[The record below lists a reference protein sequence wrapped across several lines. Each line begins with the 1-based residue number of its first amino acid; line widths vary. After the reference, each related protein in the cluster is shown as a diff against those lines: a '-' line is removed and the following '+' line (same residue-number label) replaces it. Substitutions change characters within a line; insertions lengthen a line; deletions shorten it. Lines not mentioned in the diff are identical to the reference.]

1 MQICHGIKYFDA
13 PPIFRLSD
21 ILRQGAQKYAD
32 RTALVFRERPSDQQL
47 QKISYKQF
55 AEDAAAL
62 QLGLIAEGE
71 QGGRVAIVGD
81 NSYPWM
87 LTYLAV
93 VEGRSVLVPLDRLL
107 PGEELAS
114 LLQRGEVTSFVLDA
128 SMAESLRPFIKSC
141 PNVRRWIVMQQQR
154 LHKKEELEAFSAEV
168 EACGQKFFL
177 FEEVLELGRSRR
189 AGGQLVE
196 MQPLAADELAVLLF
210 TSGTTA
216 SSKAVMLSNAN
227 ICADI
232 RALLET
238 VHFKD
243 PLQSLSFLPLHHT
256 FENTCGFLSV
266 LSLGGCIHLYDG
278 LRYISKNL
286 KEYQV
291 HMIISV
297 PTVFELMYRKILQ
310 NAEKTGQMKKLKFGL
325 KLSRGLMALGID
337 LRRKIFKS
345 ILEEMG
351 GNFYIA
357 ISGAAALDKKIIDFF
372 YDIGVEILQ
381 GYGMTETAPVVAGC
395 NTQKNK
401 RGSCGFPLSGVTL
414 AIDNEKDGE
423 PGEILVKGDM
433 VMLGYYQN
441 DELNE
446 ECFTKDG
453 WFRSGDIG
461 RIDPESGAL
470 YLTGRTKSMI
480 VLPSGKKVFPEEI
493 ETLLNQC
500 PYVKESLL
508 FEQADVNGDLVLS
521 AKIVLDKEAMSQDG
535 QPLDGSNIQRLLE
548 DTVKKTNEALP
559 SFKGI
564 RSYAYSFTEML
575 KTTTLKIKRGVE
587 IQQLKDLLEK
597 KKIGWRE
604 LIGRNLDQLEDENNG
619 ESEQEEKDDI
629 EGQD

>member
-13 PPIFRLSD
+13 PPIYRLSD

-55 AEDAAAL
+55 AENAADL
-62 QLGLIAEGE
+62 EQGLIAEGE

-93 VEGRSVLVPLDRLL
+93 VEGNSVLVPLDRLL

-114 LLQRGEVTSFVLDA
+114 LLQRGEVTTFVLDA
-128 SMAESLRPFIKSC
+128 SMVESLRPFIKAC
-141 PNVRRWIVMQQQR
+141 PGVQRWIVMQQQR
-154 LHKKEELEAFSAEV
+154 LHKKEDLAAFSAEV
-168 EACGQKFFL
+168 EACGQTCLL
-177 FEEVLELGRSRR
+177 FEDVLELGRSRR
-189 AGGQLVE
+189 AAGQLVE
-196 MQPLAADELAVLLF
+196 MQSLDKDELAVLLF
-210 TSGTTA
+210 TSGTTS

-238 VHFKD
+238 VRFKD

-291 HMIISV
+291 HMLISV

-310 NAEKTGQMKKLKFGL
+310 NAEKTVQLKKLKFGL

-345 ILEEMG
+345 ILDEMG

-372 YDIGVEILQ
+372 HDIGVDILQ

-395 NTQKNK
+395 NTQINV

-446 ECFTKDG
+446 ECFSKDG
-453 WFRSGDIG
+453 WFHSGDIG
-461 RIDPESGAL
+461 RMDPETGAL

-493 ETLLNQC
+493 ETLLNQR

-535 QPLDGSNIQRLLE
+535 QPLDKSSIQRLLE
-548 DTVKKTNEALP
+548 NTVKKTNEALP

-575 KTTTLKIKRGVE
+575 KTTTLKIKRGAE
-587 IQQLKDLLEK
+587 IQQLRDLLEK

-604 LIGRNLDQLEDENNG
+604 LIGRNLDQLEDENDG
-619 ESEQEEKDDI
+619 EEEEKDEI
-629 EGQD
+629 EGKE

>member
-62 QLGLIAEGE
+62 QQGLIAEGE

-128 SMAESLRPFIKSC
+128 SMAESLRPFIKFC

-168 EACGQKFFL
+168 EACGQNFFL

-196 MQPLAADELAVLLF
+196 MQPLDQDELAVLLF

-575 KTTTLKIKRGVE
+575 KTTTLKIKRGAE
-587 IQQLKDLLEK
+587 INQIKDLLEK

-604 LIGRNLDQLEDENNG
+604 LIGRNLDQLEEEKDG
-619 ESEQEEKDDI
+619 ESEQEDKDDI
-629 EGQD
+629 AGQD

>member
-62 QLGLIAEGE
+62 QQGLIAEGE
-71 QGGRVAIVGD
+71 EGGRVAIVGD

-154 LHKKEELEAFSAEV
+154 LHKKEELAAFSAEV

-196 MQPLAADELAVLLF
+196 MQLLAADELAVLLF

-461 RIDPESGAL
+461 RIAPESGAL

-604 LIGRNLDQLEDENNG
+604 LIGRNLDQLENEKIG
-619 ESEQEEKDDI
+619 ESENEEKEEI
-629 EGQD
+629 EGKD